1 MLKDNEIHLWLR
13 EVDQDCADND
23 GIGEG
28 ILSPEEIDRAARYRF
43 PRDQRLFRFAHT
55 FLRQTL
61 ASYLDIAPHDL
72 QFSIGSH
79 GRPELI
85 GGELRFNLT
94 HTEGLV
100 GCVVTHSADCGVD
113 AEALDRRADQQLLSA
128 RVFTVQEQEAFQNAA
143 EDERSLL
150 FFKTWTLKEA
160 YIKARGLGLA
170 LPLREI
176 SFDLSGVE
184 PTGWFGTAVNDV
196 AEQWRYWSGMAS
208 DGHVYGVA
216 VRSPHAV
223 LLLR

>member
-23 GIGEG
+23 GIGEE
-28 ILSPEEIDRAARYRF
+28 ILSPEELDRAARYRF
-43 PRDQRLFRFAHT
+43 PRDRRLFRFAHT

-61 ASYLDIAPHDL
+61 ASYLNRAPHDL

-100 GCVVTHSADCGVD
+100 GCVVTRCADCGVD

-184 PTGWFGTAVNDV
+184 PTGWFGVAVDDV
-196 AEQWRYWSGMAS
+196 ADQWRYWSGKAS
-208 DGHVYGVA
+208 NRHVYGVA
-216 VRSPHAV
+216 VRSPQAV